1 MKIQQKVRAHAVDF
15 SSLFRVVESSPDV
28 IWMKTES
35 IENDYDSYNAVDLSD
50 GEMAWFEDTEKVNPV
65 TINAVV
71 EEQEQRYYVAPSV

>member
-1 MKIQQKVRAHAVDF
+1 MKIQKKVDAHAVDF
-15 SSLFRVVESSPDV
+15 SSLKCGDTFRAVESDPDV

-50 GEMAWFEDTEKVNPV
+50 GEMAWFEDTERVNPV

-71 EEQEQRYYVAPSV
+71 EE